1 MAQREG
7 RAYAFPHWAAI
18 GVAGPRLYI
27 ARSPHYHR
35 CVSFDAPIAVTGSPV
50 LPEWVDY
57 NGHMNVAYYLLNFD
71 RALDVMY
78 DQIDIGIDYKRRTSN
93 STFTLQCLIN
103 YSRELLEGAPLSYTF
118 QLLDYDK
125 KRMHFFGRM
134 FHAEE
139 DYMAATLE
147 WLAIHVNLETRRAA
161 DMEAE
166 TLAAFAELSEA
177 HAGLPQ
183 PPEAG
188 RAIGIAREKVN

>member
-1 MAQREG
+1 M
-7 RAYAFPHWAAI
+7 
-18 GVAGPRLYI
+18 
-27 ARSPHYHR
+27 
-35 CVSFDAPIAVTGSPV
+35 SFNAPITVTGNPV

-78 DQIDIGIDYKRRTSN
+78 DQIDIGIDYKTRTSN
-93 STFTLQCLIN
+93 STFTLQCQIN
-103 YSRELLEGAPLSYTF
+103 YVRELMEGAPLRYTF
-118 QLLDYDK
+118 QLLDYDR

-147 WLAIHVNLETRRAA
+147 WLAIHVNLGTRRAA

-166 TLAAFAELSEA
+166 TLATLAELATA
-177 HAGLPQ
+177 HAGLPR

-188 RAIGIAREKVN
+188 QAIGIPRK